1 MSFSLNLLEGSGEE
15 QCKKVKEHYCSIL
28 KMCDNITL
36 QFEGPPAALCLGGVK
51 LNPSRLNRNPSVPV
65 CSLLRQA

>member
-1 MSFSLNLLEGSGEE
+1 M
-15 QCKKVKEHYCSIL
+15 QKVKEHYCSIL

-36 QFEGPPAALCLGGVK
+36 QFEVPPAALCLGGVK

>member
-1 MSFSLNLLEGSGEE
+1 MQKSKGALLL
-15 QCKKVKEHYCSIL
+15 HF

-36 QFEGPPAALCLGGVK
+36 QFEVPPAALCLGGVK